1 MIAIVGKWDQ
11 TLKFLDDYS
20 IGPVI
25 IAIEKVLFSN
35 TQYIKN
41 TMDWQLTFSEVKFLS
56 KSNS

>member
-35 TQYIKN
+35 T
-41 TMDWQLTFSEVKFLS
+41 
-56 KSNS
+56 